1 MPSAL
6 VVLRL
11 QTMYYVKYNDVLS
24 ARKIRLCVRNKL
36 NILRFVVN
44 IESITLIEFEG
55 TSNTMET
62 IFDHLSLIVNGN

>member
-24 ARKIRLCVRNKL
+24 ARKIRICVRNKL